1 MREGG
6 TAAANKRQKELQC
19 NWSRAIHLWR
29 ESFLPRG
36 VEFRRMLK
44 RRAGMTGIL
53 QATAAHA
60 VWIIR
65 SIFAFDL
72 DTKACLLPACYD
84 DVLCNACLSMHFK
97 WLKKNMH
104 QKNFHFEDIY
114 ACLSMHFKWLKPNMH
129 EKNTFVD
136 MYACLS
142 MHFNWLNHTCTEKN
156 TFVDMYA
163 CLSMHFN

>member
-1 MREGG
+1 MTTKISAENIHLTLTIEGG
-6 TAAANKRQKELQC
+6 WDSCANKRQKELQC

-84 DVLCNACLSMHFK
+84 DVLCNACLSMHF
-97 WLKKNMH
+97 N
-104 QKNFHFEDIY
+104 
-114 ACLSMHFKWLKPNMH
+114 WLKPNMH

-136 MYACLS
+136 IYACLS
-142 MHFNWLNHTCTEKN
+142 MHFNWLKPNMHEKKYICRYLCMLVN
-156 TFVDMYA
+156 AF
-163 CLSMHFN
+163 